1 MKLFVNGKEA
11 VAGMKVQTFRGEE
24 AILLDWYEP
33 GTRSGGNGGRVYL
46 KINDT
51 KMEYCAEDGRRE
63 MENCYNLL
71 TSQCQGTE
79 FR

>member
-33 GTRSGGNGGRVYL
+33 GTRSGGNGGRVSVVMQL
-46 KINDT
+46 PV
-51 KMEYCAEDGRRE
+51 
-63 MENCYNLL
+63 
-71 TSQCQGTE
+71 SGTE

>member
-51 KMEYCAEDGRRE
+51 KMEYFPSIINANLQNEPKRPIGRP
-63 MENCYNLL
+63 
-71 TSQCQGTE
+71 
-79 FR
+79 

>member
-11 VAGMKVQTFRGEE
+11 VAGMRVQTFRGEE

-46 KINDT
+46 EINDT
-51 KMEYCAEDGRRE
+51 KMEYFPSIINGKFVII
-63 MENCYNLL
+63 Y
-71 TSQCQGTE
+71 
-79 FR
+79 

>member
-51 KMEYCAEDGRRE
+51 KME
-63 MENCYNLL
+63 
-71 TSQCQGTE
+71 
-79 FR
+79 

>member
-33 GTRSGGNGGRVYL
+33 GTRSGGNGGRVYSVEMQL
-46 KINDT
+46 P
-51 KMEYCAEDGRRE
+51 RRTE
-63 MENCYNLL
+63 LSSVVIQLSVNR
-71 TSQCQGTE
+71 TE
-79 FR
+79 FRCDAAARERN